1 MKRLQL
7 SHQQQVCDQAE
18 PVTHFLHIRPFYFK
32 ITQTS
37 RTGAGRSSPT
47 FPTLYPV
54 IGDLLTA
61 SLDHC
66 WLSVVLGLSLG
77 LAGPSGRLL
86 LRLGI
91 PFTAPLSLPRCC
103 VSFEYALLQMQRL
116 ETQPVCLLYP
126 QHLPSRPQTIILL
139 ATTSEQDWIRQISR
153 A

>member
-1 MKRLQL
+1 M
-7 SHQQQVCDQAE
+7 
-18 PVTHFLHIRPFYFK
+18 
-32 ITQTS
+32 
-37 RTGAGRSSPT
+37 
-47 FPTLYPV
+47 
-54 IGDLLTA
+54 LTA

-91 PFTAPLSLPRCC
+91 PLTAAPPWSLPRCC

-126 QHLPSRPQTIILL
+126 QHLPSLPQTIMLL